1 MLAFNCTYPFAP
13 THLYAAICSR
23 NPSGAL
29 FAGAVSQLIDEQ
41 AYLVMM
47 TGGSIDPMGMPMRD
61 FI

>member
-1 MLAFNCTYPFAP
+1 MRQPICMQLSAKTR
-13 THLYAAICSR
+13 LRAAICSR

>member
-1 MLAFNCTYPFAP
+1 MQLSAKTR
-13 THLYAAICSR
+13 LRAAICSR